1 MASLEAINTLGSY
14 TKKLEAG
21 IGVSLR
27 IGLEMLVAIVI
38 ILFDLQG
45 MDQ

>member
-1 MASLEAINTLGSY
+1 MAFQEAINALGSR

-21 IGVSLR
+21 MGSTIR
-27 IGLEMLVAIVI
+27 IGLEMLVAMVI

-45 MDQ
+45 MDR